1 MSDDPQLRFF
11 SSLSLS
17 LSRAILLTPVTSH
30 SWDSQKRSAYLRFF
44 QLYFLSNF
52 RERVGDSG
60 IHRIWKET
68 STRDASVPKEKFT
81 KRKLIWA
88 RWTAHAWTAEPDGEL
103 YITNFQKHNGSNP
116 FGVQDTSA
124 PPVRRKRLFVRLAGD
139 VSRLHNRQTKKKIR
153 YPLSCQHL
161 KAACCWMDRLSFFP
175 QLFSIWERST
185 KL

>member
-44 QLYFLSNF
+44 QLYFLSHF
-52 RERVGDSG
+52 RERVGESG

-139 VSRLHNRQTKKKIR
+139 VSRLHNRQTKEKNT
-153 YPLSCQHL
+153 LSPVMSASESCL
-161 KAACCWMDRLSFFP
+161 L
-175 QLFSIWERST
+175 LNG
-185 KL
+185 